1 MKTELFENY
10 IIQIG
15 KSAIENTN
23 LINASIETDIWFHI
37 HNEPS
42 CHVILKN
49 VERMHSI
56 PNKVIKRCAYL
67 CKINTKANSRAK
79 ADSRAKANSRAKKQ
93 NKCEIIYAYIAN
105 VRTTAV
111 PGQVEIDEYKLV
123 SI

>member
-23 LINASIETDIWFHI
+23 LINAAIETDIWFHI

-67 CKINTKANSRAK
+67 CKINTKAK
-79 ADSRAKANSRAKKQ
+79 ADSRAQADSRAKRP

-123 SI
+123 SV

>member
-1 MKTELFENY
+1 MKTELFEIY

-67 CKINTKANSRAK
+67 CKINTKAK
-79 ADSRAKANSRAKKQ
+79 ADSRAKRP

-111 PGQVEIDEYKLV
+111 PGKVEIEEYKLV
-123 SI
+123 SV

>member
-67 CKINTKANSRAK
+67 CKINTQAK
-79 ADSRAKANSRAKKQ
+79 ADSRAKKQ

-111 PGQVEIDEYKLV
+111 PGKVEIDEYKLISV
-123 SI
+123 